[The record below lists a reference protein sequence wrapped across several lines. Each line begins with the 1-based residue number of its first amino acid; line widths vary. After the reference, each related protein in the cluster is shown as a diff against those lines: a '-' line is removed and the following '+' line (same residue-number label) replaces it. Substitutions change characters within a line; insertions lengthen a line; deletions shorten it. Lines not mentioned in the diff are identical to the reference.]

1 MSIYGPKIRLPSISL
16 PRIRIPKIN
25 KKKLM
30 PIVMIL
36 ALIILI
42 SMIFMMADFSFN
54 SHIKVNWTNNPL
66 YLKGDASQYAELEI
80 TLINSQ
86 ETTTDITLEV
96 NSESSEII
104 IFCPDS
110 KFPNVSSQNL
120 RQTTCIVR
128 RNPNEKIFPGNY
140 TINIKTNLGE
150 AKTTL
155 EIRTK

>member
-16 PRIRIPKIN
+16 PNIRIPKLN
-25 KKKLM
+25 KKKAM

-36 ALIILI
+36 ALIVLI

-54 SHIKVNWTNNPL
+54 PHIKVNWTNNPL

-80 TLINSQ
+80 TLINSL
-86 ETTTDITLEV
+86 ESTADITLEV
-96 NSESSEII
+96 TTESSEII

-110 KFPNVSSQNL
+110 KFPNVASQNQ
-120 RQTTCIVR
+120 RQTTCILR

-140 TINIKTNLGE
+140 TINITTNLGE

>member
-1 MSIYGPKIRLPSISL
+1 MSIYGPKIRLPNLSL
-16 PRIRIPKIN
+16 PKIRIPKLN
-25 KKKLM
+25 KKKAM

-42 SMIFMMADFSFN
+42 IMIFMMADFNFG

-66 YLKGDASQYAELEI
+66 YLKGDASQYAELELTLVNLQENTTNI
-80 TLINSQ
+80 TLDV
-86 ETTTDITLEV
+86 T
-96 NSESSEII
+96 SESSEII

-110 KFPNVSSQNL
+110 KFPNVASQNL
-120 RQTTCIVR
+120 RKTTCIIR

-140 TINIKTNLGE
+140 TINIKTNLGD

-155 EIRTK
+155 EIKTK